1 MNPSHDPVP
10 FVDLGWQH
18 AEIAAEVEEGFG
30 RVLDATAFIDGPD
43 VAAFEDE
50 FAAFSGRGHCIGV
63 ANGTDAI
70 ELALRAHGIGRGDEV
85 ILPANTFI
93 ATAEAVDRAG
103 ATPVLVDCDERHLLI
118 DPDLVAERLT
128 AHTRA
133 VIGVHLYG
141 QIAPMER
148 LVEVVR
154 AAGDDRVVVL
164 EDAAQAQGATRH
176 GEGIGSWGT
185 AATSFYPGKNL
196 GAYGDGGAV
205 LTDDDEVDRRVRA
218 IRNHGSSR
226 RYYHDV
232 KGVNSRLDTL
242 QAVVLR
248 AKLARLEKWN
258 TLRREAAERYEGLL
272 HDVEGVEL
280 PGTMEHNLHVWHLY
294 VVRVDRREAVME
306 SLRDAGVGVAI
317 HYPVPVHRHP
327 AFADLGLAEG
337 TFPVAESTAPRIM
350 SLPMFP
356 GITATQQE
364 RVATE
369 LRRALG

>member
-1 MNPSHDPVP
+1 MTGATGTVP

-18 AEIAAEVEEGFG
+18 AEIAAEVDEGFG

-43 VAAFEDE
+43 VGAFEEE
-50 FAAFSGRGHCIGV
+50 FARFSGRQHCIGV

-70 ELALRAHGIGRGDEV
+70 ELGLRAHGIGRGDEV

-103 ATPVLVDCDERHLLI
+103 ATPVLVDCDPRHLLV

-128 AHTRA
+128 DRTRA
-133 VIGVHLYG
+133 VVGVHLYG

-148 LVEVVR
+148 LAEVVR
-154 AAGDDRVVVL
+154 NAGHDRVAL
-164 EDAAQAQGATRH
+164 FEDAAQAQGATRN
-176 GEGIGSWGT
+176 GLGIGSWGT

-205 LTDDDEVDRRVRA
+205 LTDDDEVDRLVRA
-218 IRNHGSSR
+218 IRNHGSAR

-258 TLRREAAERYEGLL
+258 TLRREAADRYAELL
-272 HDVEGVEL
+272 GDLDGVEL
-280 PGTMEHNLHVWHLY
+280 PGTMEHNVHVWHLY
-294 VVRVDRREAVME
+294 VVRVDRREDVME

-327 AFADLGLAEG
+327 AFAELGYADG
-337 TFPVAESTAPRIM
+337 SFPVAESTAPRIM

-356 GITATQQE
+356 GITAGQQE
-364 RVATE
+364 RVASA
-369 LRRALG
+369 LRAAIS